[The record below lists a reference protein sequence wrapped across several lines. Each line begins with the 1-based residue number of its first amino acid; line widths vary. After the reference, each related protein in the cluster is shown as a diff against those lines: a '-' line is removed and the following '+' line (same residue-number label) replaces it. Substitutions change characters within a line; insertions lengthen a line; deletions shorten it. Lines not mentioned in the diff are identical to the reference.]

1 MSDHAHDPEHEAPGE
16 WRKLAFL
23 AAVSGGLGL
32 LSLVAE
38 HFLGARSAWALALVA
53 GSCLAGGWDAAIDGW
68 ASLRERRIDV
78 HLLMIVVAV
87 GAWIVGAE

>member
-32 LSLVAE
+32 LSLVAN
-38 HFLGARSAWALALVA
+38 HFAQRTESGPMLKGDRFRVELRGKRHCDETFARGF
-53 GSCLAGGWDAAIDGW
+53 GSV
-68 ASLRERRIDV
+68 R
-78 HLLMIVVAV
+78 HVAV
-87 GAWIVGAE
+87 NS